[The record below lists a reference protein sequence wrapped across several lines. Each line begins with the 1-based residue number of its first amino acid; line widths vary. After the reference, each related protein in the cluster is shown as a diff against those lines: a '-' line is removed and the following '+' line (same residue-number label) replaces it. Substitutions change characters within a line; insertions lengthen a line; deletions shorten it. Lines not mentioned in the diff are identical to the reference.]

1 MEEKRD
7 KTLLIKFTEQELTL
21 IERNMK
27 HIHVRNRSA
36 FIRKMAIDGYFISL
50 EIPELKEVSRLL
62 NITSNNVNQIAKLA
76 NSTGNIYQDDVR
88 DLKSNMDNV
97 KLLFGEIL
105 AHLSKIKG

>member
-7 KTLLIKFTEQELTL
+7 KTLLIKFTGQELDL

-27 HIHVRNRSA
+27 HIHVRNRSG

-76 NSTGNIYQDDVR
+76 NSTGNIYQEDVR
-88 DLKSNMDNV
+88 GLKSNMDKI
-97 KLLFGEIL
+97 KLQFGEIL
-105 AHLSKIKG
+105 AHLSKMKG